1 MSIFGSIMS
10 KVLGRK
16 DVKPAPQGQAQAA
29 SAPPQPAPQAQ
40 SSQAQSSQA
49 QAAPAW
55 TPSAPVDVEKVVGE
69 LAAQKGQALDWCRSI
84 VDLLKVLDIDSSLA
98 ARKELAQELGY
109 IGDTNDS
116 ATMNIWL
123 HKEVMRQLAANGGE
137 VPAALKD

>member
-1 MSIFGSIMS
+1 MSIFGSIMN

-16 DVKPAPQGQAQAA
+16 DVKPAPQGQAAP
-29 SAPPQPAPQAQ
+29 APPQQPAPQA
-40 SSQAQSSQA
+40 AQT

-55 TPSAPVDVEKVVGE
+55 TPSAPVDVEKVVGD
-69 LAAQKGQALDWCRSI
+69 LAAQKGQTLDWRHSI

-137 VPAALKD
+137 VPAGLKE